1 MCYDHVVKT
10 IAHRELRNNSSRV
23 LDEVKNGEIIQ
34 VTNHGDVVAIMIP
47 PGLSRYEVMKLAGAI
62 REPLSDD
69 DFDSIPR
76 VVCDRSIAEVI
87 DELRDER

>member
-1 MCYDHVVKT
+1 MRT

-23 LDEVKNGEIIQ
+23 LDDVKNGEIIQ

-62 REPLSDD
+62 SPRRSDASFGSLARVTSTETVADILD
-69 DFDSIPR
+69 DLR
-76 VVCDRSIAEVI
+76 GDR
-87 DELRDER
+87 

>member
-1 MCYDHVVKT
+1 MKT

-62 REPLSDD
+62 RPRRSDAS
-69 DFDSIPR
+69 FGSLRR
-76 VVCDRSIAEVI
+76 VASTETIAEI
-87 DELRDER
+87 LDDLRGDR